1 MKGALMDRE
10 KLVRKLEGMLD
21 SAETDRMWGSIEIEI
36 RDGVPVIIRKASTEK
51 LEEGAT
57 GGNNRGRHDYHR

>member
-1 MKGALMDRE
+1 MDRE
-10 KLVRKLEGMLD
+10 KIIRKLDGMLNA
-21 SAETDRMWGSIEIEI
+21 AEKERTWGSIEIEI

-57 GGNNRGRHDYHR
+57 GGNNRGRHDYRQR